1 MESSAPPV
9 QDKPTRPNLLSS
21 LLDNPVIAKELKGR
35 MRGRQGFILLSSY
48 LALISF
54 FIGLVYLFLSVA
66 GSEVRQVGIPELLG
80 VGAGFVKLSSV
91 RSWQERGTRIVF
103 NESPLR
109 TESLR
114 TMVRR
119 SGALSIVSDWCSRV
133 AVGPF

>member
-1 MESSAPPV
+1 M
-9 QDKPTRPNLLSS
+9 RPSEIDYSRDVDL
-21 LLDNPVIAKELKGR
+21 R
-35 MRGRQGFILLSSY
+35 MYAMIRAGWL
-48 LALISF
+48 
-54 FIGLVYLFLSVA
+54 A

-114 TMVRR
+114 TMVGLLASLILGVLVLKLILDVSWISWRCR
-119 SGALSIVSDWCSRV
+119 CVCEAQMLPVLGWTKEPGLGSVIAVFLS
-133 AVGPF
+133 

>member
-1 MESSAPPV
+1 M
-9 QDKPTRPNLLSS
+9 RPSEIDYSRDVDL
-21 LLDNPVIAKELKGR
+21 R
-35 MRGRQGFILLSSY
+35 MYAMIRAGWL
-48 LALISF
+48 
-54 FIGLVYLFLSVA
+54 A